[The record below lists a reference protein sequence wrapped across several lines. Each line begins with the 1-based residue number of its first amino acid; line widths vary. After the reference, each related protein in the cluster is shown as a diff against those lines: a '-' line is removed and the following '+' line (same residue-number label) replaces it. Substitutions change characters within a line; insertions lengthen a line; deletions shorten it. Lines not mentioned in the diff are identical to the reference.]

1 MNYKDRLK
9 ALNLTTLEQRRE
21 RGDLIES
28 FKIITGKENI
38 ECEKFF
44 KFRDDST
51 TRRNSMKIYKPRLKK
66 SITQRVNFFSTR
78 VINAWNQLPE
88 YVISASGI
96 NSFKNNL
103 DRYYRRRHGAQEAS
117 A

>member
-9 ALNLTTLEQRRE
+9 ALNLTTLEQRHE
-21 RGDLIES
+21 RGDLIEA

-51 TRRNSMKIYKPRLKK
+51 TFGNSMKIYKPRLKK
-66 SITQRVNFFSTR
+66 SITQRVNFFSIR

-88 YVISASGI
+88 YVISASRI

-103 DRYYRRRHGAQEAS
+103 D
-117 A
+117 

>member
-9 ALNLTTLEQRRE
+9 ALNLATLEQRRE
-21 RGDLIES
+21 RGDLIEA

-51 TRRNSMKIYKPRLKK
+51 TRGNSLKIYKPRLKK
-66 SITQRVNFFSTR
+66 SITQRVIFFSIR

-88 YVISASGI
+88 YVISVGDKQ
-96 NSFKNNL
+96 F
-103 DRYYRRRHGAQEAS
+103 
-117 A
+117 